1 MPALSTARQNVILLA
16 VLLAL
21 QLFLMSNS
29 AKRNGGVHALET
41 LVMQVSWPGVRVARF
56 GAGALRRGTTD
67 ARDLLAAHARNT
79 VLESEVQRLNDE
91 LVRYREAQPENR
103 RLRQL
108 LGMREGMAPVSIAAS
123 IVTSNLS
130 GRTRMIVVDR
140 GRADGVE
147 IDLPAIAWGGA
158 VGRVVA
164 VDPHHAKIRLLTD
177 ANSGVA
183 GIVQR
188 SRARGI
194 VEGRGATTL
203 YLLYVPRF
211 SDVIHGDRVVTS
223 GQDGIFPRGFGIG
236 LVGSIR
242 ESPDGTQTIHLEPE
256 LDYASLEEVLILLE
270 PRDVEFETAEHDGSG
285 DAP

>member
-1 MPALSTARQNVILLA
+1 MPALSTARQNLIILAALLA
-16 VLLAL
+16 S
-21 QLFLMSNS
+21 QFFLMSDS
-29 AKRNGGVHALET
+29 ARLDGGTNVLES
-41 LVMQVSWPGVRVARF
+41 LVMRVSWPGVRVASV
-56 GAGALRRGTTD
+56 GAGALRRGTTG
-67 ARDLLAAHARNT
+67 ARDLLAAHARNL
-79 VLESEVQRLNDE
+79 VLETEVRRLNDD
-91 LVRYREAQPENR
+91 LVRYHEAEPENR
-103 RLRQL
+103 RLRRL
-108 LGMREGMAPVSIAAS
+108 LGMREGMAPASIAAS

-147 IDLPAIAWGGA
+147 VDLPAIAWGGA

-164 VDPHHAKIRLLTD
+164 VDPGHAKIRLLTD

-188 SRARGI
+188 SRVRGI
-194 VEGRGATTL
+194 VEGRGAPTL

-211 SDVIHGDRVVTS
+211 ADVIHDDRVVTS

-236 LVGSIR
+236 RVGSIR
-242 ESPDGTQTIHLEPE
+242 ESLDGTQTIHLEPE
-256 LDYASLEEVLILLE
+256 LDYATLEEVLILLE
-270 PRDVEFETAEHDGSG
+270 PRDVEFETAEIDGSR